1 MGTAR
6 IDVNLEQAAS
16 ADNLV
21 QVGCLHLVNRMAHVF
36 ELSQLQLQY
45 LRQYLRQCLR
55 RLHGV
60 KSKNRSLN
68 QKRGV
73 AGFVN
78 GVKTP
83 CTVLHTHVS
92 GPFVK
97 VTLSPCNSTSEYSC
111 SPSGSTCTSC
121 STSGS
126 TSSNTS
132 QNDC

>member
-16 ADNLV
+16 ADDLV
-21 QVGCLHLVNRMAHVF
+21 QVGSLVNRMAHVF

-83 CTVLHTHVS
+83 CTVLQ
-92 GPFVK
+92 
-97 VTLSPCNSTSEYSC
+97 TLV
-111 SPSGSTCTSC
+111 
-121 STSGS
+121 
-126 TSSNTS
+126 
-132 QNDC
+132 

>member
-55 RLHGV
+55 RIHGV
-60 KSKNRSLN
+60 KKQKQIIKSKARSS
-68 QKRGV
+68 RV
-73 AGFVN
+73 
-78 GVKTP
+78 
-83 CTVLHTHVS
+83 C
-92 GPFVK
+92 
-97 VTLSPCNSTSEYSC
+97 
-111 SPSGSTCTSC
+111 
-121 STSGS
+121 
-126 TSSNTS
+126 
-132 QNDC
+132 